1 MALTCPIGFD
11 VDELQKQVRE
21 TYDRVVREPEGEFH
35 FHRGLDYACEMLGY
49 DRQELVTLPEDST
62 ARFAGVGNPHRI
74 GPIHPGETVLD
85 IGCGAGMDLLIAARR
100 TGPKGKAIGVDM
112 TPAMRERAKAAAIK
126 AGLWQNV
133 DIRPGTAEA
142 LPAEDASID
151 VVISNGVINLSP
163 DKDRAF
169 REIARVLKPGGRLY
183 LADVV
188 VQRELTLAARSDV
201 DLWAA

>member
-1 MALTCPIGFD
+1 MALTCPVGFD
-11 VDELQKQVRE
+11 VEELQKQVRA

-35 FHRGLDYACEMLGY
+35 FHHGLNYACEMLGY
-49 DRQELVTLPEDST
+49 DRKELETLPEDST

-74 GPIHPGETVLD
+74 GPIEPGEAVLD

-100 TGPKGKAIGVDM
+100 TGPQGKAIGVDM

-126 AGLWQNV
+126 AGLWKIV
-133 DIRPGTAEA
+133 DIRAGTAEE
-142 LPAEDASID
+142 LPVEDESID

-163 DKDRAF
+163 DKRRAF
-169 REIARVLKPGGRLY
+169 QEIFRLLRPGGRLY

-188 VQRELTLAARSDV
+188 VQRELTLTARSDV